1 MCTNYMLPS
10 YLSESDNCR
19 MMLRPANNLAG
30 LMGIHSRYKEQV
42 KNELRAEEAWFQ
54 LGVSVQVSCW

>member
-1 MCTNYMLPS
+1 
-10 YLSESDNCR
+10 